1 MNKPSPHTS
10 RPSPISTSPLR
21 DSCRSCRLPA
31 PQPRTL
37 LAPLLILWLVFCLP
51 APLRADA
58 ALPHDFATFRLGE
71 GKRVVLVIGGIQGDE
86 PGGFSAATLL
96 ATRYEIQ
103 AGALWVVPNL
113 NFPSIIKRSRGIYG
127 DMNRKFARLD
137 RDDPQFPT
145 VSRIQQLIRDPAVAL
160 VLNLH
165 DGSGYYRP
173 RFESKLC
180 SPARWGQSVIIDQ
193 AQLPDAFLGDLAQV
207 AERVTE
213 EVNGQLLRPLHKLH
227 VHNTRTAEGDREM
240 EKSLSYFAVRHGKA
254 AFGLEASKE
263 FPVAL
268 RTYYHLHMVEAF
280 MRQAGLRFTRDFS
293 LTPRGI
299 DGALR
304 TNLGVSFAENR
315 VFLPLEDVRGQINY
329 LPLPKGSPATAVTS
343 NPIMAVLP
351 CQNDRGTLCIHYGN
365 RTITCIKPD
374 WRELDTSLGSIE
386 VSVDGR
392 RENLIFGRVLDVFEG
407 VRIHA
412 PAGYRVNAIG
422 YDSGKRDE
430 NGLLLR
436 RSLFEKRF
444 SVDRGGTLFRVEI
457 YKNDRFAGLFLLRF
471 REGKPG
477 NRTGSPQAA
486 RLSPDLTGT
495 ASGS

>member
-1 MNKPSPHTS
+1 MNRISPNAS
-10 RPSPISTSPLR
+10 
-21 DSCRSCRLPA
+21 RLPQA
-31 PQPRTL
+31 VIPPRRALPCKTALAL
-37 LAPLLILWLVFCLP
+37 LPLALWLTCWCILCLP
-51 APLRADA
+51 SLARADA
-58 ALPHDFATFRLGE
+58 VLPHDFATFRLGE

-103 AGALWVVPNL
+103 TGALWVVPNL

-137 RDDPQFPT
+137 RDDPQFPA
-145 VSRIQQLIRDPAVAL
+145 VNRIQQLIREPDVAL

-173 RFESKLC
+173 RFESRLC

-193 AQLPDAFLGDLAQV
+193 AELPGVFLGNLAQM
-207 AERVTE
+207 ADSVTN
-213 EVNGQLLRPLHKLH
+213 EVNRHLVRPLHRLH

-268 RTYYHLHMVEAF
+268 RTYYHLRLVEAF
-280 MRQAGLRFTRDFS
+280 MRQAGLRFTRDFE
-293 LTPRGI
+293 LTPRGV
-299 DGALR
+299 DSALR
-304 TNLGVSFAENR
+304 ANLGVSFAENR
-315 VFLPLEDVRGQINY
+315 VFLPLEDVRSQINY
-329 LPLPKGSPATAVTS
+329 LPLPRGSSAKAVTS
-343 NPIMAVLP
+343 KPIMAVLP
-351 CQNDRGTLCIHYGN
+351 CQNARDNLCIHYGN
-365 RTITCIKPD
+365 RTITCIRPD
-374 WRELDTSLGSIE
+374 WRELDTSLDGIE

-392 RENLIFGRVLDVFEG
+392 REYLHFGRVLDVVQD

-422 YDSGKRDE
+422 YGSGKRDE
-430 NGLLLR
+430 NGLPLR
-436 RSLFEKRF
+436 RALFEKRF
-444 SVDRGGTLFRVEI
+444 SVDRGGTLYRVEI
-457 YKNDRFAGLFLLRF
+457 YKNSRFVGLFLLRF
-471 REGKPG
+471 RDGKG
-477 NRTGSPQAA
+477 
-486 RLSPDLTGT
+486 GT
-495 ASGS
+495 APQGDRKVEAHPNPASASAGL